1 LVKQVFIFLILLF
14 SLSSCFSPSHSEGV
28 VIDQNTSLP
37 IDSAQITFLELYTVY
52 TDTQG
57 QYEIFGNWGLLTD
70 LEILVERK
78 GYKTKYINISES
90 NYDLSKKVTIKLQAF
105 SKEYKPMLAQN
116 KLRFINTLIKIVFSL
131 INAVTLIF
139 ILFQSKISRKF
150 LWITGIMLINP
161 AFRLLNVDYTL
172 LNFEI
177 LNGPFYLFNYYNFPY
192 SLIIAIP
199 AISIVFWILFLVRRN
214 WILEKNQ
221 FPELIKE

>member
-1 LVKQVFIFLILLF
+1 MVKQVFIFLILLF
-14 SLSSCFSPSHSEGV
+14 SLSACFSPSHSEGV

-37 IDSAQITFLELYTVY
+37 IDSAQITVQELFTVY

-78 GYKTKYINISES
+78 GYETKYINISES
-90 NYDLSKKVTIKLQAF
+90 NYDLSKKVTIKLQAT
-105 SKEYKPMLAQN
+105 SKEYKSLLAQN
-116 KLRFINTLIKIVFSL
+116 KLRFINTLIKILFSL
-131 INAVTLIF
+131 FNAVTLIF

-161 AFRLLNVDYTL
+161 VFRLLNVDCTL

-177 LNGPFYLFNYYNFPY
+177 LNGPFYLFNYGI
-192 SLIIAIP
+192 SLIH
-199 AISIVFWILFLVRRN
+199 
-214 WILEKNQ
+214 
-221 FPELIKE
+221 